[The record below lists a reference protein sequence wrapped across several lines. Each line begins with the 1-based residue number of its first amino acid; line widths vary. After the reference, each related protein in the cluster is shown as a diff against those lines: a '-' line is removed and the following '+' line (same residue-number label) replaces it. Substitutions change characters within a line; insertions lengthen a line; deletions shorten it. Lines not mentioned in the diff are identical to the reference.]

1 MNTIYEKIHDLLNE
15 KNVPEYRF
23 NQILHSIF
31 KQRIGKY
38 EDMKTL
44 PQSIREMLI
53 SEFGSTVYG
62 VRPTLENDLGQV
74 GKMLFELCDGN
85 KVEAVC
91 LRYQRG
97 LHILSMWL
105 LFWLQVLRHWNARPK
120 AKYDRRRNNRP
131 TFVFLPFRP
140 QFRQHFFY
148 GNGGTACKP

>member
-62 VRPTLENDLGQV
+62 VRHL
-74 GKMLFELCDGN
+74 KMIWVKSEKCSLN
-85 KVEAVC
+85 YA
-91 LRYQRG
+91 
-97 LHILSMWL
+97 M
-105 LFWLQVLRHWNARPK
+105 
-120 AKYDRRRNNRP
+120 
-131 TFVFLPFRP
+131 
-140 QFRQHFFY
+140 
-148 GNGGTACKP
+148 GTR

>member
-74 GKMLFELCDGN
+74 GKMLFELTRLGIF
-85 KVEAVC
+85 
-91 LRYQRG
+91 

>member
-97 LHILSMWL
+97 WESFCISSNVAA
-105 LFWLQVLRHWNARPK
+105 VLAASFAPLERSA
-120 AKYDRRRNNRP
+120 
-131 TFVFLPFRP
+131 
-140 QFRQHFFY
+140 
-148 GNGGTACKP
+148 